1 MKNGGSLTR
10 GLGLFVALLAVS
22 STIFGQKIETT
33 VVSFDPVFED
43 REVARKPGT
52 LLFESGKFKLQN
64 NYNTV
69 TAQGLN
75 LKLPKDTKEVTWS
88 VEFINLGVGRAG
100 LLLYDPPTV
109 GKSHNDFWEKTKDGW
124 ELKSVKENANFASRL
139 AGVPDGTN
147 DEVIVYENAKKSLG
161 KTYLSGREVGDTVVL
176 HGNNSY
182 LTAIQFEYF
191 AALSPF
197 GAIPEGR
204 LRVYLNDGERIF
216 MDGLPGDPRG
226 DLELQ
231 AQGAIVYDN
240 PRGKKEDVHFIEG
253 ETGDTFTI
261 DSEHRII
268 NTIQF
273 EYLGALN
280 PFEKN
285 QNGLLRIYANDGEDK
300 APGTLLFESKSF
312 ALQSGYNMVTASD
325 LKIELPKG
333 VNDATWTVEFSG
345 LGKLGKAALLLNDK
359 PKTGQ
364 SANTFWVKT
373 GEGDTAKWTIKN
385 AGEGRGN
392 FAARIAAQVP
402 PPPAISTDRQE
413 YISGEPIKVTFANG
427 PKNPKDWVGL
437 YRAGMIPGSAAA
449 PDWAYVSGT
458 RTAGEGL
465 PGGAIMFTSVLPSGD
480 YVARFFKDDGYD
492 QLAQYEFKILPA
504 PSVAPAKPEFG
515 EGESLVMNFDHGP
528 GNAKDWIAVYRPET
542 DPSKLPSLAWS
553 YVGGSQ
559 TSGEGLSKGTVSL
572 PNKLAVGQYVVRYFE
587 NDTYKQLAEATF
599 KVRDT
604 TAPVITLKGQAS
616 ITIDAGAEYVD
627 VGATAV
633 DNIDGDLTSF
643 IAVNN
648 TVDTSKPGTYTV
660 TYNVV
665 DKADNAAA
673 EVSRTVTVIDAAP
686 LTLSIQRNADGTVTV
701 IFGGDLQSAPAV
713 DGPWQSVDGSGEVT
727 LPAGQAKQF
736 FRATR

>member
-1 MKNGGSLTR
+1 M
-10 GLGLFVALLAVS
+10 FVALLAVS

-69 TAQGLN
+69 TARGLN
-75 LKLPKDTKEVTWS
+75 LKLPKDTKELTWS

-109 GKSHNDFWEKTKDGW
+109 GKSHDDFWEKTKDGW
-124 ELKSVKENANFASRL
+124 ELKSVKENANFGSRL
-139 AGVPDGTN
+139 SGVPDGTN
-147 DEVIVYENAKKSLG
+147 NEVIVYENAMKSLG

-240 PRGKKEDVHFIEG
+240 PRGKKEDVHFIEE

-268 NTIQF
+268 NTLQF

-300 APGTLLFESKSF
+300 TPGTLLFESKSF

-325 LKIELPKG
+325 LKIELPMG
-333 VNDATWTVEFSG
+333 VNDVTWTVEFFG

-392 FAARIAAQVP
+392 FAARIAAQLP

-437 YRAGMIPGSAAA
+437 YRSDMIPGSVAA

-458 RTAGEGL
+458 RTTGEGL
-465 PGGAIMFTSVLPSGD
+465 PSGTITFTSTLPSGD
-480 YVARFFKDDGYD
+480 YFARFFKDDGYG
-492 QLAQYEFKILPA
+492 QLAQHVFKILPA
-504 PSVAPAKPEFG
+504 PSVVPAKPEFE
-515 EGESLVMNFDHGP
+515 EGETLVVNFAHGP
-528 GNAKDWIAVYRPET
+528 ANAKDWIAIYNPET
-542 DPSKLPSLAWS
+542 DPAMLPSLAWA

-559 TSGEGLSKGTVSL
+559 TAGEALAKGTVSL
-572 PNKLAVGQYVVRYFE
+572 PNKLAVGQYVIRYFE
-587 NDTYKQLAEATF
+587 NDTYKQLSEAAF
-599 KVRDT
+599 KVKDS
-604 TAPVITLKGQAS
+604 TAPVITLKGQAVVTVDAGS
-616 ITIDAGAEYVD
+616 EYVDAGAT
-627 VGATAV
+627 ATDKV
-633 DNIDGDLTSF
+633 DGDLTSF

-648 TVDTSKPGTYTV
+648 PVDTSKPGTYTI
-660 TYNVV
+660 TYNVT
-665 DKADNAAA
+665 DKADNAA
-673 EVSRTVTVIDAAP
+673 EVTRTVQVLNAAP
-686 LTLSIQRNADGTVTV
+686 PSLTIERNANGTVTV
-701 IFGGDLQSAPAV
+701 TFDGNLQTASSV
-713 DGPWQSVDGSGEVT
+713 NGPWKGVEGAGRVT
-727 LPAGQAKQF
+727 LSTDEAQQF
-736 FRATR
+736 FRAAR

>member
-1 MKNGGSLTR
+1 
-10 GLGLFVALLAVS
+10 
-22 STIFGQKIETT
+22 
-33 VVSFDPVFED
+33 
-43 REVARKPGT
+43 
-52 LLFESGKFKLQN
+52 
-64 NYNTV
+64 
-69 TAQGLN
+69 
-75 LKLPKDTKEVTWS
+75 
-88 VEFINLGVGRAG
+88 
-100 LLLYDPPTV
+100 
-109 GKSHNDFWEKTKDGW
+109 
-124 ELKSVKENANFASRL
+124 
-139 AGVPDGTN
+139 
-147 DEVIVYENAKKSLG
+147 
-161 KTYLSGREVGDTVVL
+161 
-176 HGNNSY
+176 
-182 LTAIQFEYF
+182 
-191 AALSPF
+191 
-197 GAIPEGR
+197 
-204 LRVYLNDGERIF
+204 
-216 MDGLPGDPRG
+216 
-226 DLELQ
+226 
-231 AQGAIVYDN
+231 
-240 PRGKKEDVHFIEG
+240 
-253 ETGDTFTI
+253 
-261 DSEHRII
+261 
-268 NTIQF
+268 
-273 EYLGALN
+273 
-280 PFEKN
+280 
-285 QNGLLRIYANDGEDK
+285 
-300 APGTLLFESKSF
+300 
-312 ALQSGYNMVTASD
+312 MVTASD

-333 VNDATWTVEFSG
+333 VNDATWTVELSG

-648 TVDTSKPGTYTV
+648 PVDTSKPGTYTV

-713 DGPWQSVDGSGEVT
+713 DGPWQSVDGSGKVT

>member
-1 MKNGGSLTR
+1 M
-10 GLGLFVALLAVS
+10 FVALLAVS

-69 TAQGLN
+69 TARGLN

-109 GKSHNDFWEKTKDGW
+109 GKSHDDFWEKTKDGW

-285 QNGLLRIYANDGEDK
+285 QNGVLRIYANDGEDK

-333 VNDATWTVEFSG
+333 VNNATWTVEFSG
-345 LGKLGKAALLLNDK
+345 LGKLGKAALLLNDS
-359 PKTGQ
+359 PRP
-364 SANTFWVKT
+364 VK
-373 GEGDTAKWTIKN
+373 
-385 AGEGRGN
+385 
-392 FAARIAAQVP
+392 ARI
-402 PPPAISTDRQE
+402 
-413 YISGEPIKVTFANG
+413 
-427 PKNPKDWVGL
+427 
-437 YRAGMIPGSAAA
+437 
-449 PDWAYVSGT
+449 
-458 RTAGEGL
+458 
-465 PGGAIMFTSVLPSGD
+465 
-480 YVARFFKDDGYD
+480 RFG
-492 QLAQYEFKILPA
+492 
-504 PSVAPAKPEFG
+504 
-515 EGESLVMNFDHGP
+515 
-528 GNAKDWIAVYRPET
+528 
-542 DPSKLPSLAWS
+542 
-553 YVGGSQ
+553 
-559 TSGEGLSKGTVSL
+559 
-572 PNKLAVGQYVVRYFE
+572 
-587 NDTYKQLAEATF
+587 
-599 KVRDT
+599 
-604 TAPVITLKGQAS
+604 
-616 ITIDAGAEYVD
+616 
-627 VGATAV
+627 
-633 DNIDGDLTSF
+633 
-643 IAVNN
+643 
-648 TVDTSKPGTYTV
+648 
-660 TYNVV
+660 
-665 DKADNAAA
+665 
-673 EVSRTVTVIDAAP
+673 
-686 LTLSIQRNADGTVTV
+686 
-701 IFGGDLQSAPAV
+701 
-713 DGPWQSVDGSGEVT
+713 
-727 LPAGQAKQF
+727 
-736 FRATR
+736 